1 MPEGSRFC
9 LACGTPLTE
18 ARGRTRRFR
27 LPGNLPTPRGLTIV
41 SVALAVG
48 GVVLLASGL
57 WPWGL
62 VALLGAA
69 VLVLLPSRV
78 DRREVRNL
86 RARAAAMRDSVA
98 LRGRGQVEVFRVR
111 RDLAEL
117 EAERARLYLEF
128 GRAVYGD
135 NDSGR
140 TAARTA
146 LDGVVDRIRA
156 KEAEIATLM
165 RETEERVRRVQDSVQ
180 PTEVVHGEMPPEP
193 PRIPEP
199 WPPPD
204 EADIPE
210 PPQPGP
216 GEPAPGPEE
225 PEPTERPPAPGSRS

>member
-1 MPEGSRFC
+1 MRVRS
-9 LACGTPLTE
+9 LSVA
-18 ARGRTRRFR
+18 A
-27 LPGNLPTPRGLTIV
+27 
-41 SVALAVG
+41 VALAVVG
-48 GVVLLASGL
+48 IVLLAVGL

-69 VLVLLPSRV
+69 VLVLLPNRV
-78 DRREVRNL
+78 DVVTI
-86 RARAAAMRDSVA
+86 RARAAATRESFTV
-98 LRGRGQVEVFRVR
+98 RGRGQVDVFRAR
-111 RDLAEL
+111 RELADL
-117 EAERARLYLEF
+117 EAERARLFLEL
-128 GRAVYGD
+128 GRAVYGED
-135 NDSGR
+135 EEGR

-146 LDGVVDRIRA
+146 LDGVVERTQA

-216 GEPAPGPEE
+216 DEPAPGPEE
-225 PEPTERPPAPGSRS
+225 PEPTERPPAPGSTGERA